1 MYRIEYLTAQ
11 TRVPYLALAPVPMG
25 VHLVL
30 VGASLAVLA
39 ALVVVK
45 VAAEIIVE
53 VALGAA
59 VALVHLKRRELWMK

>member
-11 TRVPYLALAPVPMG
+11 TRVLYLALAPVPMG

-30 VGASLAVLA
+30 VGASLAALA

-45 VAAEIIVE
+45 VAAEIV
-53 VALGAA
+53 VKVVRGAEG
-59 VALVHLKRRELWMK
+59 VLVHLKRRELWMK

>member
-1 MYRIEYLTAQ
+1 
-11 TRVPYLALAPVPMG
+11 MG

-45 VAAEIIVE
+45 VAAEIVVE
-53 VALGAA
+53 VAMGAA
-59 VALVHLKRRELWMK
+59 VAMVHLKRRELWMK